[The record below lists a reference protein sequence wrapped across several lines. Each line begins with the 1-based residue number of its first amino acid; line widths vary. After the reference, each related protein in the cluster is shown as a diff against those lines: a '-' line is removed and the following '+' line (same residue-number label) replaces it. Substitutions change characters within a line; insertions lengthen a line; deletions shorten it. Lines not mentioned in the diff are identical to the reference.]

1 MPVETGRWQNIELD
15 DRKCTICDK
24 NTLGDEFH
32 YLMECHFFKRDRERL
47 LPREYHKRPNILK
60 YRKLLTSC
68 DERSLHK
75 LALFMGIIIKHFQ
88 STN

>member
-32 YLMECHFFKRDRERL
+32 YLMECHF
-47 LPREYHKRPNILK
+47 LK
-60 YRKLLTSC
+60 EIGSGC
-68 DERSLHK
+68 SLANTTK
-75 LALFMGIIIKHFQ
+75 GPIF
-88 STN
+88 